1 MHDERRIALYLLNN
15 MLGGPGMSARL
26 NLSLREKNGLVYT
39 VESTFAAFSTTGM
52 WSTYFGCDPQDVER
66 CISLVRKEL
75 NRFINTPLTDE
86 EIAAAKRQIKGQI
99 GIACDSRESFA
110 LDFGKSF
117 LHYGWEKDITN
128 LFEQIDKITARDIQ
142 KVAKDLFAEEK
153 LTTLIYK

>member
-1 MHDERRIALYLLNN
+1 M
-15 MLGGPGMSARL
+15 
-26 NLSLREKNGLVYT
+26 
-39 VESTFAAFSTTGM
+39 
-52 WSTYFGCDPQDVER
+52 
-66 CISLVRKEL
+66 
-75 NRFINTPLTDE
+75 TDE
-86 EIAAAKRQIKGQI
+86 EITAAKRQIKGQI

-142 KVAKDLFAEEK
+142 QVAKDLFAEEK